1 MAHRRKA
8 SGELPEAVAVEGILR
23 RSRDLPAPR
32 MAEVILI
39 VAILCYVG
47 ITILNILS
55 AGVEGR
61 GLAAAMGCLAA
72 VFALQLLH
80 SRPGARHVPAA
91 RKALTLGTQALF
103 TYLPLIALKS
113 QWGAMAGFLAGS
125 LLLLLP
131 ARLGWT
137 LYGLVGV
144 SMLVPPVLEGR
155 PVLDSVYLV
164 QTTLL
169 TGLVTFGLTRL
180 SELVRV
186 LHESRGELTRA
197 AVTRE
202 RLRFARDLHDLLG
215 YSLSAIQLK
224 GELIHRLI
232 LAHPAKAKQEVED
245 VLAISRQSLADVRRV
260 ASGYRDMSLEE
271 EIGSA
276 RSVLGA
282 AEVKAVTDIRMGPV
296 SPPVDTVLATVLR
309 EAVTNVLRHSRA
321 AQCEITAVEVDGLM
335 TLSVTNDGVTE
346 GYRDS
351 SPHSGS
357 GLGNLELRLRAVGGE
372 LEVDRGPGNV
382 FRLTARVPAQGA
394 LDRDEDRDGS
404 AEDDGA
410 RLAA

>member
-1 MAHRRKA
+1 MRRSDSSVDPTEA
-8 SGELPEAVAVEGILR
+8 AAGEGMLR

-39 VAILCYVG
+39 AAICCYTG
-47 ITILNILS
+47 ITVLNILNS
-55 AGVEGR
+55 GIHGL
-61 GLAAAMGCLAA
+61 GLAAAGACLTML
-72 VFALQLLH
+72 FALQILH
-80 SRPGARHVPAA
+80 SQPGARRAPA
-91 RKALTLGTQALF
+91 RRRALTLGLQVLV
-103 TYLPLIALKS
+103 TYLPLVAFEA

-131 ARLGWT
+131 PRPGWI

-144 SMLVPPVLEGR
+144 SMLVPPVVGGR
-155 PVLDSVYLV
+155 SVLDSAYLV

-169 TGLVTFGLTRL
+169 TGLVIFGLARL
-180 SELVRV
+180 SDLVRV
-186 LHESRGELTRA
+186 LHESRDEVARA

-232 LAHPAKAKQEVED
+232 AANPEMAKQEIED

-260 ASGYRDMSLEE
+260 ASGYRDLSLKE

-276 RSVLGA
+276 RSVLSA
-282 AEVKAVTDIRMGPV
+282 AEVETVTDVRIGSV
-296 SPPVDTVLATVLR
+296 SSPVDTVLATVLR

-321 AQCEITAVEVDGLM
+321 TYCGITAVEEDGLM
-335 TLSVTNDGVTE
+335 TLSISNDGVVE
-346 GYRDS
+346 GYCDS

-372 LEVDRGPGNV
+372 LTIDRGSADA
-382 FRLTARVPAQGA
+382 FRLVARAPAHGELLAGA
-394 LDRDEDRDGS
+394 DGPMEDE
-404 AEDDGA
+404 
-410 RLAA
+410 AAWMTV